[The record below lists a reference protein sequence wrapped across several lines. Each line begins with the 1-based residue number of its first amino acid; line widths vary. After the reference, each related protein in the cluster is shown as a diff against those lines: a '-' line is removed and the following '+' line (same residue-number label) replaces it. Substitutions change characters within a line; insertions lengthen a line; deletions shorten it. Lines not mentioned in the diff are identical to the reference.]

1 MNRPI
6 IAFACALAVAALA
19 CAGLAQAQTYPSKP
33 IRIIVPFPTGG
44 GVDLAARIIG
54 QKLNEALGRP
64 VIVDNRTGAAGHIGT
79 EIAARSVP
87 DGYTLVMG
95 SLGPLAI
102 DPSLYP
108 GLPYDPVKDFSPIA
122 LVASTIYA
130 LVVHP
135 DVPAKSVEELIAL
148 AKANPG
154 KLNYASSGTGTPPHL
169 FMEHFM
175 TSAGKMSH
183 IPYKGAGPALTDL
196 LGGQVQVFFADV
208 IAIRPY
214 LESSRLRALAVT
226 SARRARTTPNLPT
239 MAEAGLPG
247 FVATSWTGVLA
258 PAGTPQAIVTR
269 LNAEIARVLPLPEIA
284 ASLGG
289 DGSEFGKNTPD
300 DFAAFMRSER
310 ARWRKVID
318 AAGVKLDR

>member
-239 MAEAGLPG
+239 MAEAGLHG

>member
-1 MNRPI
+1 MT
-6 IAFACALAVAALA
+6 AFLCALAIAALS
-19 CAGLAQAQTYPSKP
+19 CTGLAQAQTYPSKP

-79 EIAARSVP
+79 EIAARSAP

-108 GLPYDPVKDFSPIA
+108 GLPYDPVKDFAPIA

-148 AKANPG
+148 AKASPG

-214 LESSRLRALAVT
+214 LESNRLRALAVT
-226 SARRARTTPNLPT
+226 SAQRARATPNLPT

-258 PAGTPQAIVTR
+258 PAGTPQAIVTK
-269 LNAEIARVLPLPEIA
+269 LNTEIVRVLPLPEIV

-300 DFAAFMRSER
+300 EFAAFMRSER
-310 ARWRKVID
+310 ARWRKVIE
-318 AAGVKLDR
+318 AASVKLDR

>member
-1 MNRPI
+1 MNRPMT
-6 IAFACALAVAALA
+6 AFLCALAIAALS
-19 CAGLAQAQTYPSKP
+19 CTGLAQAQTYPSKP

-79 EIAARSVP
+79 EIAARSAP

-108 GLPYDPVKDFSPIA
+108 GLPYDPVKDFAPIA

-148 AKANPG
+148 AKASPG

-214 LESSRLRALAVT
+214 LESNRLRALAVT
-226 SARRARTTPNLPT
+226 SAQRARATPNLPT

-258 PAGTPQAIVTR
+258 PAGTPQAIVTK
-269 LNAEIARVLPLPEIA
+269 LNTEIVRVLPLPEIV

-300 DFAAFMRSER
+300 EFAAFMRSER
-310 ARWRKVID
+310 ARWRKVIE
-318 AAGVKLDR
+318 AASVKLDR